1 MQEVEGSEQ
10 LDHYW
15 TKSRVRTTGSLQ
27 FGHSV
32 SGDGNSRFIPVA
44 SDSLEHLVLQKN
56 DFSHSFLYPPI
67 NTLIPTKCR
76 ELPEIILREKL

>member
-1 MQEVEGSEQ
+1 MQEVEGSGQ

-32 SGDGNSRFIPVA
+32 SGDGN
-44 SDSLEHLVLQKN
+44 SLEHLVLQKN